1 MGRMPGDVKTAR
13 NPARLKE
20 EKVLSAAEGCFVRYG
35 FRKTTMGEV
44 ATAARISR
52 PALYLMYGSKEEVF
66 RAVVARK
73 FAAMLAE
80 LVEGVDVR
88 GEPSEQL
95 RFAFDVWAVR
105 PFVVVQGAPDAAD
118 LLENSRHLAAE
129 AWADAEAAFEAIV
142 GEILGRVMADQRGTG
157 LSAVQVAH
165 VLVTAVL
172 GFKESARSVEDLR
185 GRIGDLLDLV
195 VAGLRAR
202 IG

>member
-1 MGRMPGDVKTAR
+1 MGRMPRDVKTTSDAAR
-13 NPARLKE
+13 PKE
-20 EKVLSAAEGCFVRYG
+20 EKVLAAADGCFVRYG
-35 FRKTTMGEV
+35 YRKTTMGEI

-80 LVEGVDVR
+80 LGEGIDVR

-105 PFVVVQGAPDAAD
+105 PFAVVQGSPDAAD
-118 LLENSRHLAAE
+118 LLENSRHLAAD

-142 GEILGRVMADQRGTG
+142 AEILGRVMVDQRGTG
-157 LSAVQVAH
+157 QSAAQVAH

-172 GFKESARSVEDLR
+172 GFKEFARSVADLR

-195 VAGLRAR
+195 LAGLQARA
-202 IG
+202 G